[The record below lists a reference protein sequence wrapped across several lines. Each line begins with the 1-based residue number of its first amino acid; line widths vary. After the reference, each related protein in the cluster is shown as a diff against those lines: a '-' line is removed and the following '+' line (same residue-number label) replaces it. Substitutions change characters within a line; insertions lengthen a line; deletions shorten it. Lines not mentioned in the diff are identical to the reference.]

1 MLHSILNHSC
11 VFKVCRFIKSKCKET
26 IEPSLFFSI
35 HVMVCCQP
43 GSKPVAAQSTYCQ
56 LDSVGTSF
64 GYLKKKGK
72 RKKTNANGSYFFR
85 PCWVHYIF
93 IRAWHL
99 YATVDGILPKGPY
112 PPCLRMAD
120 RALLAGYPRNCRS
133 CRLLRLWPSG
143 YGAGSMISW
152 LEGRRFQDSLGLLGL
167 GQWDAT
173 DAIPMALSNRLA
185 SRAMTTDDRPNSFV
199 FSYLLHHVHGPRLID
214 QSVAMQ
220 ICHALSPGQ
229 NTEQP
234 LRVDIKRST
243 QM

>member
-1 MLHSILNHSC
+1 
-11 VFKVCRFIKSKCKET
+11 
-26 IEPSLFFSI
+26 
-35 HVMVCCQP
+35 MVCCQP

-64 GYLKKKGK
+64 GYLKK
-72 RKKTNANGSYFFR
+72 RKEKENQCKAFAKWQLF
-85 PCWVHYIF
+85 
-93 IRAWHL
+93 L
-99 YATVDGILPKGPY
+99 Q
-112 PPCLRMAD
+112 
-120 RALLAGYPRNCRS
+120 ALLGSLHIHKSMTPLRYSRWYPAKRAYAWQIGPFWQDTLVTVVHADCS
-133 CRLLRLWPSG
+133 A
-143 YGAGSMISW
+143 YGWVVTVLARWSADWKVGGFKTHW
-152 LEGRRFQDSLGLLGL
+152 GCWC
-167 GQWDAT
+167 WDAT

-220 ICHALSPGQ
+220 IRHALSPGQ